1 MRIVLC
7 GSKKFKQEIIYLG
20 EELKKKGHEVI
31 IPKEFIQE
39 MDKAESSY
47 LHFQEIINNKTR
59 ALIIVNSGRG
69 DNNYNN
75 YIGANTLAEI
85 AFGFYYDKKIYLTGD
100 IYEPYREELTA
111 WGVVPWKGEYIC

>member
-31 IPKEFIQE
+31 IPKEFIQD
-39 MDKAESSY
+39 MNKAESSY

-59 ALIIVNSGRG
+59 ALIIVNSG
-69 DNNYNN
+69 NNN

-111 WGVVPWKGEYIC
+111 WGVVPWKGEYI

>member
-59 ALIIVNSGRG
+59 TLIIVNSGRG
-69 DNNYNN
+69 DNNYKN

-111 WGVVPWKGEYIC
+111 WGVVPWKGEYI